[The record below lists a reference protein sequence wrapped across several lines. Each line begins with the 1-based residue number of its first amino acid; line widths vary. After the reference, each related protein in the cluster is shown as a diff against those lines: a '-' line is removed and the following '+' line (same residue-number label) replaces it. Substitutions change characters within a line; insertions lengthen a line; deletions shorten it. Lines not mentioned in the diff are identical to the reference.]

1 MMLNI
6 GAIKHCL
13 EEYRYHPCLE
23 EDYGIGDEQYREA
36 MRTLKEIQFILIE
49 RVAATHS
56 REQLVARIK
65 DIKIQ
70 ELKTRLKDKRLED
83 VIGDL
88 LASGFYPLDDGCETI
103 MSEQVGM
110 ADHVILP

>member
-6 GAIKHCL
+6 GAIKYCL
-13 EEYRYHPCLE
+13 EQYKCHATHEKLDIP
-23 EDYGIGDEQYREA
+23 DEHYREA
-36 MRTLKEIQFILIE
+36 IRTLKEIQFMLIE

-88 LASGFYPLDDGCETI
+88 LASGFYPLDDECETI

>member
-13 EEYRYHPCLE
+13 EQYRYHLCHE
-23 EDYGIGDEQYREA
+23 EDYNIGDEKYREA
-36 MRTLKEIQFILIE
+36 MRTLKEIQFMLIE

-56 REQLVARIK
+56 RDQLVARIK

-88 LASGFYPLDDGCETI
+88 LASGFYPLDDECETI